1 MTSLAQLVT
10 DTRNILYGMEL
21 VERPAEDTLDGAI
34 NNSVESL
41 TPSTP
46 SMWFT
51 DNYAEFDNGEI
62 VIFAEDS
69 AGATDVR
76 RGKRDSTAQA
86 QADGATMLKNPLYTR
101 VEIEK
106 QVKKVIRSR
115 LWPHV
120 WTWHRD
126 SVTFTELDTMYD
138 LDQYIDEVVMV
149 YQENLEGQEMF
160 HPIPNGWWDVER
172 QINSTVATNGGLL
185 RIRKVHDPDEPVYI
199 TAKRRPHVDDLA
211 NMSDDLADFIPT
223 AAAGLSLLYR
233 NPQAMNDAARSR
245 RSPEGLL
252 QAYRGLMGEFF
263 QERDEYKRTLHKEVR
278 PEPRFRKRFSR
289 ATW

>member
-1 MTSLAQLVT
+1 MTTLAQLVT
-10 DTRNILYGMEL
+10 DTRSILYGMEL
-21 VERPAEDTLDGAI
+21 VERPAEDTLNGAI
-34 NNSVESL
+34 TSGATSL
-41 TPSTP
+41 TPTTP
-46 SMWFT
+46 SLWFT

-76 RGKRDSTAQA
+76 RGQRGTTGQA
-86 QADGATMLKNPLYTR
+86 QASGATMVKNPLYTR
-101 VEIEK
+101 AEIEK
-106 QVKKVIRSR
+106 QVKKVVRTR

-120 WTWHRD
+120 WTWHKD
-126 SVTFTELDTMYD
+126 SVTVTELDTMYD

-149 YQENLEGQEMF
+149 YQENLDGQEMF
-160 HPIPNGWWDVER
+160 HPIPTGWWDVER
-172 QINSTVATNGGLL
+172 QINTAVATDGGLL
-185 RIRKVHDPDEPVYI
+185 RIRKVHDYDEPVYF

-211 NMSDDLADFIPT
+211 NLADELADMIPT
-223 AAAGLSLLYR
+223 AAAALSLAHR
-233 NPQAMNDAARSR
+233 NPQVMNDAARSR

-263 QERDEYKRTLHKEVR
+263 QERDEYKRLLHKEVR
-278 PEPRFRKRFSR
+278 PEVRFRKRFSR